1 MRYCGLRAPVEL
13 ALAEEVRLLT
23 LQRDVLLLR
32 LVDAERK
39 ARWLED
45 ERRQCT
51 CWRNMRKGKVG

>member
-23 LQRDVLLLR
+23 LQRDVLR

-51 CWRNMRKGKVG
+51 CWRTMRKGKVG

>member
-23 LQRDVLLLR
+23 VKCDVLLLR

-51 CWRNMRKGKVG
+51 CWRVMKKERTG